1 MKQRAG
7 ASTREDRATIWV
19 VFWFGAL
26 WGAAEAL
33 AGGLFHLVLPPT
45 YAGRLMLLVA
55 GSLCT
60 YAIRVT
66 GRPGAP
72 LAMAAVAA
80 PLKLLSAAVFGIP
93 VVMPV
98 ILNPFFSILSEGAA
112 FALLATWLLRRLA
125 PSPSRFAV
133 FGVSA
138 GALQAPLF
146 IACAVASMAFAAY
159 SPMAELQRRLRLVMS
174 WYISVAIIVT
184 AFGLLMATLLRPVE
198 DLDVD
203 HGAVVSWFAV
213 LALAGMAIATV
224 LYLLEGAEGSRLG
237 STRGYHIAM
246 LVLVAISACALIVI
260 AVFIVPAVDR
270 ARGGYLATGEWVV
283 GLVNSPMISAG
294 LGLAL
299 LGAMGVLFALPALA
313 GAMATEFLLGLRE
326 AEGRR

>member
-146 IACAVASMAFAAY
+146 IACAVA
-159 SPMAELQRRLRLVMS
+159 
-174 WYISVAIIVT
+174 
-184 AFGLLMATLLRPVE
+184 
-198 DLDVD
+198 
-203 HGAVVSWFAV
+203 
-213 LALAGMAIATV
+213 AGRW
-224 LYLLEGAEGSRLG
+224 LYPSQTEIEA
-237 STRGYHIAM
+237 
-246 LVLVAISACALIVI
+246 
-260 AVFIVPAVDR
+260 
-270 ARGGYLATGEWVV
+270 
-283 GLVNSPMISAG
+283 
-294 LGLAL
+294 LGLAYPAWTLSVAGWLGL
-299 LGAMGVLFALPALA
+299 LAQMLPL
-313 GAMATEFLLGLRE
+313 TFLLGGVAAVVGARLPCLKPARLQP
-326 AEGRR
+326 ALLLSSGLLCLAISLLSAWSI

>member
-1 MKQRAG
+1 MNQLCAVVMVRSGLLKGRDRPGELVVSEAAPAQPPSREEQRKIAERRL
-7 ASTREDRATIWV
+7 AR
-19 VFWFGAL
+19 
-26 WGAAEAL
+26 AEADL
-33 AGGLFHLVLPPT
+33 A
-45 YAGRLMLLVA
+45 RLERRERRGERRASARDRTVDRRLRRMEA
-55 GSLCT
+55 ARS
-60 YAIRVT
+60 
-66 GRPGAP
+66 RPVW
-72 LAMAAVAA
+72 L
-80 PLKLLSAAVFGIP
+80 
-93 VVMPV
+93 
-98 ILNPFFSILSEGAA
+98 
-112 FALLATWLLRRLA
+112 LLATVLALDAVASVLAVINMFWPGLWLGE
-125 PSPSRFAV
+125 
-133 FGVSA
+133 GVLMPEA
-138 GALQAPLF
+138 GQWEFVAYLF

-203 HGAVVSWFAV
+203 HGAVVSWLAV
-213 LALAGMAIATV
+213 LALAGMSIATV